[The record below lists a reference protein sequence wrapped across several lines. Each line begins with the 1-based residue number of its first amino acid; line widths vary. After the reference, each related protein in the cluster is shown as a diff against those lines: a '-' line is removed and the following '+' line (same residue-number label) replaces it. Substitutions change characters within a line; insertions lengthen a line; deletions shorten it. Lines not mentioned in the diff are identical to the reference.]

1 MKTRVGVLMGGYSSE
16 FDISIKSGMA
26 VYEALTSR
34 EEYEVYPIHITKDFW
49 RVEVQGNWL
58 DLDKNDFSAETT
70 DGKLQFDVLFNAIH
84 GTPGEDG
91 LLQGYLEMMGIPQT
105 ASQHFESALTFN
117 KAETSSLLSHFGVTI
132 PKSYYSAKGE
142 TVDTDE
148 VIARLGLPV
157 FVKPNRAGSSF
168 GVSKVNKAGELVPA
182 VEKAWGEDYQVVI
195 ESAVIGTELA
205 CGVVRLEGE
214 IKILGIT
221 EVVTDREFFDFEA
234 KYSGE
239 SQEITPA
246 RIPNAIAHKIQEE
259 TRFIYE
265 SLNLSGIARVDYILS
280 DEDQK
285 PYFIEVNSVP
295 GLGGE
300 SIVPKQIAH
309 NDWQPSEFYHRVIQ
323 QSLADAKSK

>member
-16 FDISIKSGMA
+16 FEISHKSGMA
-26 VYEALTSR
+26 VYEALSQR
-34 EEYEVYPIHITKDFW
+34 EEYDVFPIHITKESWKVIAPDS
-49 RVEVQGNWL
+49 EL
-58 DLDKNDFSAETT
+58 EIDKNDFSVEIAGE
-70 DGKLQFDVLFNAIH
+70 KLQFDVLFNAIH

-105 ASQHFESALTFN
+105 ASHHFESALTFN

-142 TVDTDE
+142 TVDPKE
-148 VIARLGLPV
+148 VIDSLGLPV

-168 GVSKVNKAGELVPA
+168 GVSKVDTMDQLIPA
-182 VEKAWGEDYQVVI
+182 VEKAWEEDFQVVI
-195 ESAVIGTELA
+195 ESGIIGTELA

-214 IKILGIT
+214 IKILGLT
-221 EVVTDREFFDFEA
+221 EVVTDRDFFDFEA
-234 KYSGE
+234 KYSGK

-246 RIPNAIAHKIQEE
+246 RIPDAIADKIKSE

-265 SLNLSGIARVDYILS
+265 SLNLAGIARVDYILS
-280 DEDQK
+280 NEDQK

-295 GLGGE
+295 GMGGE
-300 SIVPKQIAH
+300 SIVPKQIAY
-309 NDWQPSEFYHRVIQ
+309 NQWEPSEFYHRVLQ
-323 QSLADAKSK
+323 QTLSDAKSK